1 MSDSQQAKANNLQ
14 EAKSD
19 TNVSTSENV
28 TEASNA
34 DFVTPKS
41 TGEPIRV
48 PGRKKKAIRVSKQ
61 KRVNKTYPLRDLETI
76 HRPGEHPSYKQ
87 MIDEA
92 IFSLDSRKGVSRAAI
107 KNYIA
112 KKYPVGDRNGA
123 INTHIRKAIKDL
135 VEQKALI
142 LVEGATQKSSRY
154 RLAAEVKQRMKKD
167 ASKAESTPPK
177 PKSEQVKKAGE
188 AKKRK
193 APTAAKTKGTEAK
206 KAKKTSEAKKK
217 VVKTRKSAQEKH
229 KINVVAKPKVKKSS
243 AKKTPHAAI
252 KKLPAATSKK
262 SAKAKTVKA

>member
-1 MSDSQQAKANNLQ
+1 MRYSKQAKANNLQ
-14 EAKSD
+14 EAKSGPD
-19 TNVSTSENV
+19 VSISE
-28 TEASNA
+28 TSNA
-34 DFVTPKS
+34 VFVTPKS
-41 TGEPIRV
+41 TSKPIRV
-48 PGRKKKAIRVSKQ
+48 PGRKKAIRVSKP
-61 KRVNKTYPLRDLETI
+61 KLVKKTDPLRDLEKI
-76 HRPGEHPSYKQ
+76 HRPSEHPSYKQ

-107 KNYIA
+107 KNYIT
-112 KKYPVGDRNGA
+112 KKYPVGDRNAA
-123 INTHIRKAIKDL
+123 INTHIRKAIKNL
-135 VEQKALI
+135 VDQNALN

-206 KAKKTSEAKKK
+206 KAKKTSEAKK
-217 VVKTRKSAQEKH
+217 VVKTRKPAKEK

-243 AKKTPHAAI
+243 TKKTPSAAI
-252 KKLPAATSKK
+252 KKSPAAASKK
-262 SAKAKTVKA
+262 SAKTGKA